1 MILDLGTPPFV
12 TLLIPCLNWE
22 IVFGKKYSLGVN
34 YQDLERFVCFLKKG
48 SVLPKALPKF
58 IFYTAPS

>member
-22 IVFGKKYSLGVN
+22 IVFGKKYSLGAN
-34 YQDLERFVCFLKKG
+34 YQDLEHFVCF
-48 SVLPKALPKF
+48 
-58 IFYTAPS
+58 